1 MSENPYGGV
10 DSYAV
15 SYTSY
20 KARVLLRTPHFN
32 KDDLEDIKQEL
43 MLAYLLAWPG
53 FDPSKGH
60 PKSFIKTVINNRA
73 AEMLRSTGSAETLVG
88 REEYLL
94 VHVGPQMK
102 VRTIGSSVSKAM
114 RACGVMF
121 SAPSVTTSSSVRWI
135 YRKCAFP
142 ARRPES
148 DL

>member
-53 FDPSKGH
+53 FDPAKGIPKASSK
-60 PKSFIKTVINNRA
+60 R
-73 AEMLRSTGSAETLVG
+73 
-88 REEYLL
+88 
-94 VHVGPQMK
+94 
-102 VRTIGSSVSKAM
+102 
-114 RACGVMF
+114 
-121 SAPSVTTSSSVRWI
+121 
-135 YRKCAFP
+135 
-142 ARRPES
+142 
-148 DL
+148 